1 MFRTNKKYIIFLLC
15 FLLIGFISIVSA
27 EEYQFSC
34 KLDCNKIGPKP
45 ADTKAKGEITFQLN
59 ENKQELIYK
68 LEVEEIKDVYMAHI
82 HIGPNDKQG
91 PIAVWLYPLNDQD
104 NAQRCIEGEFN
115 GTLAEGT
122 IKPEDIKEGITFN
135 DLIEAMRNGNA
146 YVNVHTKKFIP
157 GEIRGQVHLNI

>member
-1 MFRTNKKYIIFLLC
+1 MFKTNKKYILFLLC

-27 EEYQFSC
+27 EECQFIC

-45 ADTKAKGEITFQLN
+45 VDSKARGEITFQLN
-59 ENKQELIYK
+59 ENKQELIYN
-68 LEVEEIKDVYMAHI
+68 LEVEEINDVYMAHI

-91 PIAVWLYPLNDQD
+91 PIAVWLYPLKNQN
-104 NAQRCIEGEFN
+104 NAQRCIEGEFS
-115 GTLAEGT
+115 GTLANGT

-146 YVNVHTKKFIP
+146 YVNVHSKKFVP
-157 GEIRGQVHLNI
+157 GEIRGQVHPNI